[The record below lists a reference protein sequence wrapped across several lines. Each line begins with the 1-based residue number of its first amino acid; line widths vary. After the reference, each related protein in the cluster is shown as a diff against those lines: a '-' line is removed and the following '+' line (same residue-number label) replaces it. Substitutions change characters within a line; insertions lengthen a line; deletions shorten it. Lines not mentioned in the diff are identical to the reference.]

1 MRDLSPTTRRG
12 ARDRTMDPKASRSGS
27 KLPRLLWRGFVLS
40 YGLLV
45 GLVWVLS
52 AVRDGLLFQ
61 RRSRRVSDKELAGAR
76 DRLWDLSKAPIPSF
90 THAFFT
96 TVDENPVTLHY
107 VASAWDAGPRPNLV
121 VFLHGFPDSWAL
133 WRDYLS
139 QKRNVDRDTVY
150 VALDLPGFGGSD
162 SLPEYSAYNVLEAVA
177 GFVLGMREK
186 YGVDGSG
193 EEGGAVGGALDER
206 GQVVLVSHDWGGAV
220 AGRLASEAPQ
230 LADHFVIM
238 SIVLPRLWMAN
249 AQAHISSA
257 RRMCHTWLQQP
268 LNFRPLRNS
277 WRTLRPLLTQLSKSH
292 YIFAFVLPDILAK
305 VLGSFT
311 GTWFLK
317 KVHRVAMPK
326 AAINGSDSNYRRE
339 AAEALASSLGPS
351 ISQCKTNINQQHL
364 PALPEKQAVNDIST
378 PMTYPPSV
386 HARAASS
393 SHAWFQKTRYYRDG
407 LILGDW
413 SKSLQTILL
422 LSVLD
427 SSNST
432 LVGSS
437 TGNSPTSSKFASFS
451 SPPPS
456 SDQHGDDSGLSARH
470 RRRRSSIAGGGLYG
484 TYGPATTTNNNNNNN
499 HPSAGVVGGDQQ
511 QQRRRSSLSVG
522 ASLFDSAGSG
532 PRGALRAPATVVAG
546 GDDVAF
552 DWRLA
557 LEGVGDHLGIKGG
570 AVVVCEG
577 AGHWLVRERVGMEV
591 VRRVVGSVT
600 GAEVEVGVDEEE
612 EGDEKEGRGGSVVVV
627 DGKGGG
633 GGGGGGGG
641 VRQLLKGVEG
651 VKVTVER

>member
-1 MRDLSPTTRRG
+1 MESKAPT
-12 ARDRTMDPKASRSGS
+12 PES
-27 KLPRLLWRGFVLS
+27 KLARSLWRGFTLS

-45 GLVWVLS
+45 GLVWALS
-52 AVRDGLLFQ
+52 ALRDGLMFQ
-61 RRSRRVSDKELAGAR
+61 RRSRKVSDKELADAR
-76 DRLWDLSKAPIPSF
+76 DRFWDLSKAPIPSF

-96 TVDENPVTLHY
+96 TPDESPIVLHY
-107 VASAWDAGPRPNLV
+107 VASSWDAGPRPNLV
-121 VFLHGFPDSWAL
+121 IFLHGFPDSWAL
-133 WRDYLS
+133 WKDYLS

-162 SLPEYSAYNVLEAVA
+162 GLPEYNAYNVLEAVTS
-177 GFVLGMREK
+177 FVLGMREK

-238 SIVLPRLWMAN
+238 SVVL
-249 AQAHISSA
+249 
-257 RRMCHTWLQQP
+257 P
-268 LNFRPLRNS
+268 LNFRLLRNC
-277 WRTLRPLLTQLSKSH
+277 WKTLRPLLSQLSKSH
-292 YIFAFVLPDILAK
+292 YIFAFTLPDILAK

-311 GTWFLK
+311 GTWFLGK
-317 KVHRVAMPK
+317 IHRVAMPK
-326 AAINGSDSNYRRE
+326 PVIEGSDSNYRRE

-351 ISQCKTNINQQHL
+351 IAQCKTSISQQHL
-364 PALPEKQAVNDIST
+364 PAVPEKQAVNDIST
-378 PMTYPPSV
+378 PTTYPPTV

-393 SHAWFQKTRYYRDG
+393 NHAWFQKTRYYRDG
-407 LILGDW
+407 LILGHW
-413 SKSLQTILL
+413 SKSLQTILS

-437 TGNSPTSSKFASFS
+437 TGTSPTSSKFASFS
-451 SPPPS
+451 GAVPAPAC
-456 SDQHGDDSGLSARH
+456 SDEDGLSARH

-484 TYGPATTTNNNNNNN
+484 TYATGGGGGGGGGANNNN
-499 HPSAGVVGGDQQ
+499 PSATAG
-511 QQRRRSSLSVG
+511 QRRRSSLSVG

-532 PRGALRAPATVVAG
+532 PRGALRAPTTIVAG
-546 GDDVAF
+546 KEDVAF

-577 AGHWLVRERVGMEV
+577 AGHWLVREEVGMEV
-591 VRRVVGSVT
+591 VRRVVGSVV
-600 GAEVEVGVDEEE
+600 GAEVVVE
-612 EGDEKEGRGGSVVVV
+612 EGGGGSVVLV

-633 GGGGGGGG
+633 GGCGGGGGGVDTSGGGGGGG

>member
-1 MRDLSPTTRRG
+1 MES
-12 ARDRTMDPKASRSGS
+12 KASTPES
-27 KLPRLLWRGFVLS
+27 KLARSLWRAFTLS

-45 GLVWVLS
+45 GLVWALS
-52 AVRDGLLFQ
+52 ALRDGLMFQ
-61 RRSRRVSDKELAGAR
+61 RRSRKVSDKELADAR
-76 DRLWDLSKAPIPSF
+76 DRFWDLSKAPIPSF

-96 TVDENPVTLHY
+96 TPDESPIVLHY
-107 VASAWDAGPRPNLV
+107 VASSWDAGPRPNLV
-121 VFLHGFPDSWAL
+121 IFLHGFPDSWAL
-133 WRDYLS
+133 WKDYLS

-162 SLPEYSAYNVLEAVA
+162 GLPEYNAYNVLEAVTS
-177 GFVLGMREK
+177 FVLGMREK

-230 LADHFVIM
+230 LSDHFVIM
-238 SIVLPRLWMAN
+238 SVVLPRLSIAN

-268 LNFRPLRNS
+268 LNFRLLRNC
-277 WRTLRPLLTQLSKSH
+277 WKTLRPLLSQLSKSH
-292 YIFAFVLPDILAK
+292 YIFAFTLPDILAK

-311 GTWFLK
+311 GTWFLGK
-317 KVHRVAMPK
+317 IHRVAMPK
-326 AAINGSDSNYRRE
+326 PVIEGSDSNYRRE

-351 ISQCKTNINQQHL
+351 IAQCKTSISQQHL
-364 PALPEKQAVNDIST
+364 PVVPEKQAVNDIST
-378 PMTYPPSV
+378 PTTYPPTV

-407 LILGDW
+407 LILGHW
-413 SKSLQTILL
+413 SKSLQTILS

-437 TGNSPTSSKFASFS
+437 TGTSPTSSKFASFS
-451 SPPPS
+451 GPVPAPAC
-456 SDQHGDDSGLSARH
+456 SDEDGLSARH

-484 TYGPATTTNNNNNNN
+484 TYATGTNPTGGANNNN
-499 HPSAGVVGGDQQ
+499 PSATTGQ

-522 ASLFDSAGSG
+522 ASIFDSAGSG
-532 PRGALRAPATVVAG
+532 PRGALRAPTTIVAG
-546 GDDVAF
+546 KDDVAF

-577 AGHWLVRERVGMEV
+577 AGHWLVREEVGMEV
-591 VRRVVGSVT
+591 VRRVVGSVV
-600 GAEVEVGVDEEE
+600 GAEVVVE
-612 EGDEKEGRGGSVVVV
+612 EGGGGSVVLV

-633 GGGGGGGG
+633 GGGVDTSGGGGG
-641 VRQLLKGVEG
+641 VKQLLKGVEG